1 MWRDGWSEIEA
12 GAGAG
17 EGSHPKRSRRTAQL
31 LVELFLRATWEKL
44 IAQKEQ
50 EAIAGQLLFF
60 VGNVCV
66 SLTLISLQRLKNFDM
81 SQYMNQIFPD
91 HLYSVQH
98 PRVSTLEDRT
108 K

>member
-1 MWRDGWSEIEA
+1 MAGLRLRQVLEQVREA
-12 GAGAG
+12 T
-17 EGSHPKRSRRTAQL
+17 RREAAQL

-81 SQYMNQIFPD
+81 SQSGLD
-91 HLYSVQH
+91 G
-98 PRVSTLEDRT
+98 
-108 K
+108 